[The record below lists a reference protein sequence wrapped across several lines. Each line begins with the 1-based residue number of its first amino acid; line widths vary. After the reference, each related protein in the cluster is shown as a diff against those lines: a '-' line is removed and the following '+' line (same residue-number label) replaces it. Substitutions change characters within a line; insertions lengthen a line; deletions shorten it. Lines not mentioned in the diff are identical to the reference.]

1 MALWTVRSWKS
12 LSDGTILAPERYDP
26 RRNTPEGAHTM
37 LRLRDIV
44 QSTRELITPTS
55 KDLRRYLIIDTTNS
69 REGILYNNKPS
80 AFIDSVGSTKKIAR
94 VGDVLISRLRPYLR
108 QIAYID
114 PEIPGLTGDI
124 LLACSTEYF
133 VLRSNEDTSIA
144 FLIPFL
150 LCDGI
155 QSVLAAAQ
163 EGGHHPRVSE
173 DTLLNLPIPQ
183 ALLDDRVHSS
193 ARVEKA
199 IRVYR
204 QAEQELRAMVDAASS
219 FYPSNREGIGS
230 GESHAAFLPPALSDL
245 VAE

>member
-26 RRNTPEGAHTM
+26 RRNALEGTHAM
-37 LRLRDIV
+37 IRLRDIV

-69 REGILYNNKPS
+69 REGILYNNKPPVL
-80 AFIDSVGSTKKIAR
+80 IDSVGSAKKIAKS
-94 VGDVLISRLRPYLR
+94 GDVLISRLRPYLR

-114 PEIPGLTGDI
+114 PEIPGLRDDV

-133 VLRSNEDTSIA
+133 VLRPNGDKSIA
-144 FLIPFL
+144 FLVPFL

-155 QSVLAAAQ
+155 QNVLAAAQ

-173 DTLLNLPIPQ
+173 ETLLNLPIPQ
-183 ALLDDRVHSS
+183 TLLDDRGHSS

-204 QAEQELRAMVDAASS
+204 QAEQELREMIDAASS
-219 FYPSNREGIGS
+219 FYPSNREGGGS
-230 GESHAAFLPPALSDL
+230 GESHAASLPLALSSPFA
-245 VAE
+245 V